1 MQSVRCVTC
10 AGALQFSNN
19 KTINKYILSLHIR
32 KRIYV

>member
-1 MQSVRCVTC
+1 MQSARCASC

-19 KTINKYILSLHIR
+19 KTIKYILSLHIR